1 MNGVC
6 EMKKIISSVFIA
18 LACLSSSAYAE
29 GISLHQNCT
38 VAAENR
44 DGSSIGQAII
54 IKYIGDYSKS
64 IAQEYEYL
72 SGKFGVQGK
81 DWKLI
86 KQSLLHENGRSYD
99 KMDIQLMPLGEEKT
113 LYFDIT
119 EPFGFLTNAL
129 GPN

>member
-1 MNGVC
+1 
-6 EMKKIISSVFIA
+6 MKKIIPLAFIA
-18 LACLSSSAYAE
+18 LVCLSNFAYGE
-29 GISLHQNCT
+29 GISFHQSCT
-38 VAAENR
+38 VAEENR

-64 IAQEYEYL
+64 IGQEYEYL
-72 SGKFGVQGK
+72 SGKFGARGK

-99 KMDIQLMPLGEEKT
+99 KMDIQLMPSGEEKT

-129 GPN
+129 GPDK